1 MNDNLKNR
9 EDELITTSH
18 PKSPVA
24 ESFRSIRTNLN
35 FISPDDPLESMLITS
50 SGSGE
55 GKSLI
60 TSNVAVSLA
69 QNGKKIIIIDADM
82 RKPMQHRFYAAAN
95 LKGLSDI
102 LTGEIEFRDGLIE
115 TGIEGLELITAG
127 SIPPNPSELLDSHKM
142 EEVLTAAKERTDM
155 VIIDTPPVLAVTDAV
170 LLSTKVD
177 GTVIV
182 VASQRTHND
191 MLVKAQMKL
200 ERVNA
205 NIVGTILN
213 RFPVQ
218 KQGNYYYRDY
228 YRKYYSYYGKEKNEE
243 TSASR

>member
-1 MNDNLKNR
+1 MVINQWGRSFSMDDNLKNR
-9 EDELITTSH
+9 QDELITTRH

-60 TSNVAVSLA
+60 SSNVAVSLA

-82 RKPMQHRFYAAAN
+82 RKPMQHRFFAAPN
-95 LKGLSDI
+95 LKGLSNI

-115 TGIEGLELITAG
+115 TDIEGLELITAG

-142 EEVLTAAKERTDM
+142 EEVLTAAKERADM
-155 VIIDTPPVLAVTDAV
+155 VIVDTPPVLAVTD
-170 LLSTKVD
+170 
-177 GTVIV
+177 
-182 VASQRTHND
+182 
-191 MLVKAQMKL
+191 
-200 ERVNA
+200 
-205 NIVGTILN
+205 
-213 RFPVQ
+213 
-218 KQGNYYYRDY
+218 
-228 YRKYYSYYGKEKNEE
+228 
-243 TSASR
+243 